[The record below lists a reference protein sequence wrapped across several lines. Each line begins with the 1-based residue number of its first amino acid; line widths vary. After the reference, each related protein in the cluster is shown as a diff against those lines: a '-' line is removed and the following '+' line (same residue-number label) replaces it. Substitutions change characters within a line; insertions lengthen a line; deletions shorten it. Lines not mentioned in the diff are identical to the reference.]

1 MSRWFLY
8 VQQRTGSD
16 VFAEVS
22 SAQISH
28 PSVLVLTGKVVYPAR
43 RRREEKTSKK
53 KMLDLHLLE
62 QHLERRPR
70 SAEGFPDIQK
80 VN

>member
-43 RRREEKTSKK
+43 RRRREEKT
-53 KMLDLHLLE
+53 
-62 QHLERRPR
+62 
-70 SAEGFPDIQK
+70 
-80 VN
+80 